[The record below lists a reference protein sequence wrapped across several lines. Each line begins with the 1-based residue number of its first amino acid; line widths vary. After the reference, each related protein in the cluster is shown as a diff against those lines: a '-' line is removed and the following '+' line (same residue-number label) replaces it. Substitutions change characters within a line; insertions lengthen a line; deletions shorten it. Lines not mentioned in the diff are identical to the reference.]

1 MRELAQFDDAW
12 MAEFRKKSGL
22 TDEVALAALRT
33 NLVEIGRH
41 YRRVIETTPCDI
53 KGSPFNK
60 TLTQRGDWLQSN
72 VVRPTERLLAA
83 LAEENRAYFSTW
95 PHEEKFEAFPDRER
109 LRADLQATLDFSTR
123 LLGFV
128 RGEQSWDAG
137 TNQELRYYIFKDIVA
152 AVRKH
157 LPDFQ
162 PRQGVYQQLEDE
174 KTKRRVDPFPEAI
187 RHIFAEITGRNEQL
201 VRLIRSVVKDPD
213 WEE

>member
-1 MRELAQFDDAW
+1 MRELAQFDEAW

-33 NLVEIGRH
+33 DLVEIGRH

-72 VVRPTERLLAA
+72 VVRPAERLLAA
-83 LAEENRAYFSTW
+83 LAEEKRAYFSTW
-95 PHEEKFEAFPDRER
+95 PHEEKFDAFPDRER

-123 LLGFV
+123 LLRFV

-157 LPDFQ
+157 LPNFQ
-162 PRQGVYQQLEDE
+162 PRQGVYQQLEEE